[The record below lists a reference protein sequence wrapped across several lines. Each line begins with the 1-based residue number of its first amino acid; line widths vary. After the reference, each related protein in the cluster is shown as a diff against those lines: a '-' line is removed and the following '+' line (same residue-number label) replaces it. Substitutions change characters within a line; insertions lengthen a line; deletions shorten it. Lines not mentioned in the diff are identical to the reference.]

1 MKNYRSVSGDGSAPA
16 VLNPDSQSGFTTP
29 GKKVRTTVVQSLSRA
44 RPTYCVCLL
53 RVCCRAF
60 QAFLGLSSAALCL
73 LKYPQHFRSNL
84 KCLAPYQGLTKNF
97 TFQTEMAGMK
107 LSPLARRP
115 RTQGLPLKTSL
126 WLLLICH
133 WALLFRLSAASP
145 TESALDHDFAS
156 TIHPF
161 LETYCFGCHG
171 KEKQKAK
178 LDLSVYTSTQSV
190 AEDYRRWEMILE
202 KLKANE
208 MPPEEAKQHPTPE
221 LRDSVINWITAFRKF
236 EADRNAGDPGPVL
249 AHRLSN
255 AEYDY
260 TIRDLTGV
268 DIRPTKEFPVDPAN
282 EAGFDNSGESLAMSP
297 ALLKK
302 YLEAAQRVA
311 QHVVLKPQGFVFSP
325 YPMVADPDRDKY
337 CVQRVVEFYQ
347 RQPTNYVDYFM
358 AAWRF
363 KNKAALGKAQGTLA
377 DFAAAAKISPKY
389 LAKIWTILEEE
400 EQNLGPLLTL
410 QSLWR
415 ELPPAGK
422 TTPESVRRSCEKMRD
437 LVVAA
442 RQKLVPKFKYPAIKG
457 ISNGSQ
463 SFVLWMNRQ
472 RAQNRMRYIPESKTQ
487 TAAETS
493 PETEKL
499 IAEEALTAPTNEADR
514 PAYEQALSRFCSIF
528 PDAFYISAR
537 GRYFVDPGDHDE
549 GRLLSAGFHLMTGYF
564 RDDQPL
570 YDLILNPEQQ
580 HEIDSLWQ
588 ELNFIT
594 YAPLR
599 QYRDFIFFERAEPPR
614 FMQGAEFD
622 FARSEDKDVTSS
634 SKIQQLSQPYL
645 AKARRAGGEGTAI
658 EAIEQYF
665 KEISAQIQWVETNRL
680 AAEENHLKTLLDFA
694 QRAYRRPL
702 SQSERDDLLAFYHS
716 LRKDEGLDHEEAMRD
731 SITSILVSPDF
742 CYQFG
747 VADPNRSAGILPAGS
762 GASSLGTSP
771 HRILPLSDYSLAS
784 RLSYFLWSTMPDRE
798 LLDHATADDLHKP
811 EILLAQTRRMLH
823 DHRVGGLI
831 TEFGANWLDFRRF
844 EEHNSV
850 DRKRFKSFNND
861 LREAM
866 FEEPIHF
873 FLDLV
878 QQDRSVLNFLY
889 ADYTFVNPIL
899 AAHYKIPASSLASN
913 QWLRVENASQYARG
927 GLLPMS
933 VFLTKNSPGLRTSPV
948 KRGYWVV
955 RRLLGEVIP
964 PPPPKVPELPSD
976 EAKLDLPL
984 RETLARH
991 RSDKACSGCH
1001 ARFDSFGL
1009 VFENYGPIGE
1019 LREKDLAGR
1028 DADIRASF
1036 PGGSEGAG
1044 LNGLRQYIRE
1054 HRQDDFL
1061 DNLCRKMLAYALGRT
1076 LMLSDD
1082 GTIEQMRAKLAA
1094 NDFRFSALVET
1105 IVASPQFLNTR
1116 VDMAQASR
1124 LPVQGVSGSD

>member
-1 MKNYRSVSGDGSAPA
+1 
-16 VLNPDSQSGFTTP
+16 VLGHWSF
-29 GKKVRTTVVQSLSRA
+29 RQSLLCPS
-44 RPTYCVCLL
+44 
-53 RVCCRAF
+53 
-60 QAFLGLSSAALCL
+60 GLKPL
-73 LKYPQHFRSNL
+73 LKSLLHFSPNL
-84 KCLAPYQGLTKNF
+84 KRLALYQALTQIF
-97 TFQTEMAGMK
+97 ALQTEMAEMQFVP
-107 LSPLARRP
+107 STTDTVR
-115 RTQGLPLKTSL
+115 LKTRDVRSRTSASSFVTRY
-126 WLLLICH
+126 LLL
-133 WALLFRLSAASP
+133 LFFSLAFGLNAATT
-145 TESALDHDFAS
+145 TETTLERDFIS
-156 TIHPF
+156 TVHPF
-161 LETYCFGCHG
+161 LETYCFNCHG

-178 LDLSVYTSTQSV
+178 LDLSVYPTVQSV
-190 AEDYRRWEMILE
+190 AEGYHRWETILE

-208 MPPEEAKQHPTPE
+208 MPPEEAKQHPTPK
-221 LRDSVINWITAFRKF
+221 LHDAVVNWITAFRKF

-249 AHRLSN
+249 ARRLSN

-311 QHVVLKPQGFVFSP
+311 QHVVLKPEGFVFGP
-325 YPMVADPDRDKY
+325 HPMVADTDRDKY
-337 CVQRVVEFYQ
+337 CVQRVVDFYQ

-358 AAWRF
+358 AAWCF
-363 KNKAALGKAQGTLA
+363 KNRDALGKTRETLD
-377 DFAAAAKISPKY
+377 DFAADAKISRKY

-400 EQNLGPLLTL
+400 EQKLGPLFTL

-415 ELPPAGK
+415 ELPPGDK
-422 TTPESVRRSCEKMRD
+422 TTAEALHRSSEKMRH

-442 RQKLVPKFKYPAIKG
+442 RQKLIPKFKYPAIKG

-463 SFVLWMNRQ
+463 SFVLWMNRRQ
-472 RAQNRMRYIPESKTQ
+472 AESRMRYLPDQSSK
-487 TAAETS
+487 AETS
-493 PETEKL
+493 TETEKSL
-499 IAEEALTAPTNEADR
+499 ADEALTPPLNEADR
-514 PAYEQALSRFCSIF
+514 PAYEQTLNHFCSVF
-528 PDAFYISAR
+528 PDAFYISER
-537 GRYFVDPGDHDE
+537 GRFFVDPGDHDQ

-570 YDLILNPEQQ
+570 YHLILNPEQQ
-580 HEIDSLWQ
+580 HEIDSLW
-588 ELNFIT
+588 EDLNFIT

-622 FARSEDKDVTSS
+622 FARSEDKDVTSAA
-634 SKIQQLSQPYL
+634 KIEQLSQAYL
-645 AKARRAGGEGTAI
+645 AKARRNGGEGTPI

-665 KEISAQIQWVETNRL
+665 KNIAAQIQWVETNRL
-680 AAEENHLKTLLDFA
+680 ASEASHLDALLVFAE
-694 QRAYRRPL
+694 RAYRRPL
-702 SQSERDDLLAFYHS
+702 SEPEREDLLAFYHL
-716 LRKDEGLDHEEAMRD
+716 LRKDEGLDHEEAIRD
-731 SITSILVSPDF
+731 SITSILISPHF
-742 CYQFG
+742 CYQ
-747 VADPNRSAGILPAGS
+747 VRIADQNRSATILPRAGAPAGS
-762 GASSLGTSP
+762 EASSLGSST
-771 HRILPLSDYSLAS
+771 HRIRSLSDYSLTS
-784 RLSYFLWSTMPDRE
+784 RLSYFLWSTMPDQE
-798 LLDHATADDLHKP
+798 LLDHAAASDLHKP
-811 EILLAQTRRMLH
+811 EVLLGQARRMLH
-823 DHRVGGLI
+823 DNRVLGLV
-831 TEFGANWLDFRRF
+831 TEFGGNWLDFRRF

-850 DRKRFKSFNND
+850 DRERFKSFNND

-899 AAHYKIPASSLASN
+899 AAHYKIPASALSSN
-913 QWLRVENASQYARG
+913 EWVRVENANQYARG

-1019 LREKDLAGR
+1019 LRDKDLAGR
-1028 DADIRASF
+1028 DVDIRATF
-1036 PGGSEGAG
+1036 PGGGEGTG
-1044 LNGLRQYIRE
+1044 LEGLRQYLRE

-1082 GTIEQMRAKLAA
+1082 GTIEQLRAKLAA
-1094 NDFRFSALVET
+1094 NDFRFCSLIET
-1105 IVASPQFLNTR
+1105 IVTSPQFLNTR
-1116 VDMAQASR
+1116 VDLTQAS
-1124 LPVQGVSGSD
+1124 SDPTHSVGAN